1 MSYFT
6 KVSFEQW
13 KKDCGINGLGDAE
26 LKEWYDAI
34 KLPQQATSASAGCD
48 FYMPFNLNFEAG
60 SIFRIAT
67 GIRWVTDG
75 EGDKGKVLLI
85 FPRSGL
91 GFRYGIRLTNTV
103 GVIDAD
109 YCNSD
114 NEGHIIIS
122 LENLFLCVKLLLKLV
137 GLFLV
142 DYAACSVCAE
152 ESGFESGFLVSVR
165 KELLAVLVL
174 DITKHENKSLF
185 LTGLECKVDSV

>member
-13 KKDCGINGLGDAE
+13 KKDCGIKGLDDIE
-26 LKEWYDAI
+26 LREWYDAV
-34 KLPQQATSASAGCD
+34 KLPRQATSASAGCD

-60 SIFRIAT
+60 SVFRIAT

-75 EGDKGKVLLI
+75 EGDRGKVLLI

-91 GFRYGIRLTNTV
+91 GFKYGIRLTNTV

-109 YCNSD
+109 YCNSE

-122 LENLFLCVKLLLKLV
+122 LENPSTSNVQLPEGKAFCQGIVV
-137 GLFLV
+137 SYEIPEGSGS
-142 DYAACSVCAE
+142 DAE
-152 ESGFESGFLVSVR
+152 RSGGFGSTDR
-165 KELLAVLVL
+165 
-174 DITKHENKSLF
+174 N
-185 LTGLECKVDSV
+185 

>member
-13 KKDCGINGLGDAE
+13 KIDCGIKGLSDE
-26 LKEWYDAI
+26 DLKEWYDDI
-34 KLPQQATSASAGCD
+34 KLPGQATSASAGCD
-48 FYMPFNLNFEAG
+48 FFMPFNLNFEAG

-75 EGDKGKVLLI
+75 ESDRTRVLLV

-103 GVIDAD
+103 GIIDAD

-122 LENLFLCVKLLLKLV
+122 LENPSSENVQLPEGKAFCQGIVV
-137 GLFLV
+137 SYEIPEGSES
-142 DYAACSVCAE
+142 DAE
-152 ESGFESGFLVSVR
+152 RSGGFGST
-165 KELLAVLVL
+165 
-174 DITKHENKSLF
+174 DIK
-185 LTGLECKVDSV
+185 

>member
-114 NEGHIIIS
+114 NEWHIIIS
-122 LENLFLCVKLLLKLV
+122 LENPSSSNVQLPEGKAFCQGIVV
-137 GLFLV
+137 NYEIPDG
-142 DYAACSVCAE
+142 AE
-152 ESGFESGFLVSVR
+152 SEAERSGGFGS
-165 KELLAVLVL
+165 
-174 DITKHENKSLF
+174 T
-185 LTGLECKVDSV
+185 DSR

>member
-114 NEGHIIIS
+114 NGGHIIIS
-122 LENLFLCVKLLLKLV
+122 LENPSASNVQLPEGKAFCQGIVV
-137 GLFLV
+137 NYEIPDG
-142 DYAACSVCAE
+142 AE
-152 ESGFESGFLVSVR
+152 SEAERSGGFGS
-165 KELLAVLVL
+165 
-174 DITKHENKSLF
+174 T
-185 LTGLECKVDSV
+185 DSR